1 MPEEGFRPM
10 AANTKKP
17 ARGKS
22 AQPRAPRSTAGAGPA
37 IAQRSKDAKAFGKA
51 APKKVVPGSKAT
63 VPKAAAKPA
72 QAKKPAVAG
81 GSKAGGGSKV
91 RTAANVAAGA
101 VVATARGVASLAAS
115 VVGRGGPKAK
125 AK

>member
-22 AQPRAPRSTAGAGPA
+22 AQPRAQSTAGAGPA

-63 VPKAAAKPA
+63 TPKAAAKPA
-72 QAKKPAVAG
+72 QAKKPAPAG

-91 RTAANVAAGA
+91 RAAANVAAGA

>member
-10 AANTKKP
+10 ATKAKKP

-22 AQPRAPRSTAGAGPA
+22 AQPKAPQSTAGAGPA
-37 IAQRSKDAKAFGKA
+37 VAQRSKDTKAFGKA
-51 APKKVVPGSKAT
+51 PPKKVVPGGAPKVTA
-63 VPKAAAKPA
+63 PKAAARTAQTRKPA
-72 QAKKPAVAG
+72 A
-81 GSKAGGGSKV
+81 GGSKV
-91 RTAANVAAGA
+91 RTAANIAAGA

-115 VVGRGGPKAK
+115 VVGKGGSKAK

>member
-10 AANTKKP
+10 ATKAKKP

-22 AQPRAPRSTAGAGPA
+22 AQPKAPQSTAGAGPA

-51 APKKVVPGSKAT
+51 APKKVVSGSTA
-63 VPKAAAKPA
+63 KAAAPKSAAKTPRASKPA
-72 QAKKPAVAG
+72 AG
-81 GSKAGGGSKV
+81 ADSKV

-115 VVGRGGPKAK
+115 VVGRGGSKAK

>member
-10 AANTKKP
+10 ATNAKKP
-17 ARGKS
+17 ARAKS
-22 AQPRAPRSTAGAGPA
+22 AQPKAQSTAGAGPA

-63 VPKAAAKPA
+63 VPKTAAKPA
-72 QAKKPAVAG
+72 QAKKPAMAG
-81 GSKAGGGSKV
+81 GSKI

>member
-10 AANTKKP
+10 ATKAKKP
-17 ARGKS
+17 RGKS
-22 AQPRAPRSTAGAGPA
+22 AQPKAPQSTAGVGPA
-37 IAQRSKDAKAFGKA
+37 VAQRSKDTKAFGKA
-51 APKKVVPGSKAT
+51 PPKKVVPGSAS
-63 VPKAAAKPA
+63 KAAAKSAHP
-72 QAKKPAVAG
+72 KKSAA
-81 GSKAGGGSKV
+81 SGGSKV
-91 RTAANVAAGA
+91 RAAANVAAGA